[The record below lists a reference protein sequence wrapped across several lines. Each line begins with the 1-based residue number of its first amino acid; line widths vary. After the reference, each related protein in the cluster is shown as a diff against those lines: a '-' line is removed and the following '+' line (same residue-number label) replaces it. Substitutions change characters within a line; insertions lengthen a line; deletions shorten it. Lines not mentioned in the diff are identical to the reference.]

1 MSLFLQVGYESYKLH
16 KRSSTFVCLHVT
28 RVRSSAREWKEK
40 KTTGEINVFITEISV
55 KAGTQYREYNVKKFK
70 GLRREIKSSEANVE
84 RRNFVIIRRGW
95 S

>member
-40 KTTGEINVFITEISV
+40 KTAGEINVFITEISV
-55 KAGTQYREYNVKKFK
+55 KAGTQYREYNVKKFIK
-70 GLRREIKSSEANVE
+70 GRGGKLNPPRRTWSAEIS
-84 RRNFVIIRRGW
+84 
-95 S
+95 